1 MHRIQGKYLQG
12 NYNVTAFRYLGRVMT
27 AGDDDCPT
35 VVENLQRERKSWG
48 WSSRILI
55 REGEDPKVSEHF
67 SRP

>member
-1 MHRIQGKYLQG
+1 M
-12 NYNVTAFRYLGRVMT
+12 TAFRYLGRVMT

-48 WSSRILI
+48 WLSRILI
-55 REGEDPKVSEHF
+55 QEGADPKVSEHF